1 MIGPETKEQQNIQC
15 SFISVMVF
23 EVSLVL
29 SEISV
34 SSIWRVHALQ
44 RGRSQQLLFQAQSG
58 IWLANSLRINVVRCG
73 SSFKNLTRGIC

>member
-1 MIGPETKEQQNIQC
+1 
-15 SFISVMVF
+15 MVF

-44 RGRSQQLLFQAQSG
+44 RGTNQQLLFQAQSG
-58 IWLANSLRINVVRCG
+58 IWLASSLRIDV
-73 SSFKNLTRGIC
+73 I